1 MLELTQVRLP
11 NSDQSFDHRF
21 TSGEI
26 CVVLGANL
34 AGKTDLCRLIAG
46 LPTRATGQ
54 VTLDGQDL
62 AALPIRNRP
71 VAMVYQA
78 FINYP
83 NLTVAENIASPMR
96 ARRQGREEIE
106 AQVAE
111 LAAKLQIQD
120 LLQRLPAELS
130 GGQQQRLA
138 IARALAK
145 QARVLLLDEPLVNLD
160 FKLREAL
167 EAELRTLLQASD
179 TVVLYTASD
188 PRDAFTLG
196 DQVLLLDAG
205 DKLQAG
211 PPMDV
216 YTTPANLPAL
226 QLLSDPRANLCTL
239 DSQLSAI
246 RPEHLRLDASAD
258 HQFTLTVTA
267 SETNGDETFVHGRL
281 HTPDDHADDNQDW
294 VVRTPGMPDITV
306 GGDITISARH
316 QDVHTFGAAG

>member
-1 MLELTQVRLP
+1 
-11 NSDQSFDHRF
+11 
-21 TSGEI
+21 
-26 CVVLGANL
+26 
-34 AGKTDLCRLIAG
+34 
-46 LPTRATGQ
+46 
-54 VTLDGQDL
+54 
-62 AALPIRNRP
+62 
-71 VAMVYQA
+71 
-78 FINYP
+78 
-83 NLTVAENIASPMR
+83 
-96 ARRQGREEIE
+96 EIE

-130 GGQQQRLA
+130 GGQQQRVA

-216 YTTPANLPAL
+216 YTRPANLPAL

-281 HTPDDHADDNQDW
+281 HTADDHTENQDW

-316 QDVHTFGAAG
+316 QDVHTFGAAH